1 VKRICCYSGGESG
14 TMLSATFAEDDLG
27 TAILI
32 ADKLCDKFSFVEIED
47 DHTGELLWANWPEDV
62 RV

>member
-1 VKRICCYSGGESG
+1 MKRICCYSGGESG
-14 TMLSATFAEDDLG
+14 TMLSATFAEDLG
-27 TAILI
+27 TAMLI
-32 ADKLCDKFSFVEIED
+32 ADRLCDKFSFVEIED